1 MQLEYPEIILEI
13 DEIKAIY
20 DAEEDVGTAVTKEI
34 ENTDL
39 DIAISTATENGIARR
54 EKVMGIKAQDTD
66 TINDRR
72 FRVMIKWYDDY
83 PYTLNDLL
91 KRMDNLLG
99 EGKYTIAVNTDDMT
113 MRCLLELTRKQM
125 YDEFAKLLEDIVPVN
140 IALDISL
147 RYRQW
152 LEYKNTTWKNL
163 ETKTWYE
170 MRNEVR

>member
-1 MQLEYPEIILEI
+1 
-13 DEIKAIY
+13 
-20 DAEEDVGTAVTKEI
+20 
-34 ENTDL
+34 
-39 DIAISTATENGIARR
+39 
-54 EKVMGIKAQDTD
+54 MGIKAQDTD

-113 MRCLLELTRKQM
+113 MQCLLELTRRQM
-125 YDEFAKLLEDIVPVN
+125 YDEFVKLLEDIVPVN

-152 LEYKNTTWKNL
+152 LEYKNTTWKDL
-163 ETKTWYE
+163 KTKTWYE

>member
-113 MRCLLELTRKQM
+113 MRCLLELTRRQM

>member
-39 DIAISTATENGIARR
+39 DIAISTATENGIGRR

-113 MRCLLELTRKQM
+113 MQCLLELTRRQM
-125 YDEFAKLLEDIVPVN
+125 YDEFVKLLEDIVPVN

-152 LEYKNTTWKNL
+152 LEYKNTTWKDL
-163 ETKTWYE
+163 KTKTWHE

>member
-113 MRCLLELTRKQM
+113 MRCLLELTRRQM
-125 YDEFAKLLEDIVPVN
+125 YDEFVKLLEDIVPVN

>member
-113 MRCLLELTRKQM
+113 MRCLLELTRRQM

-163 ETKTWYE
+163 ETKTLYE

>member
-91 KRMDNLLG
+91 KRMDNLIG
-99 EGKYTIAVNTDDMT
+99 E
-113 MRCLLELTRKQM
+113 
-125 YDEFAKLLEDIVPVN
+125 
-140 IALDISL
+140 
-147 RYRQW
+147 
-152 LEYKNTTWKNL
+152 
-163 ETKTWYE
+163 
-170 MRNEVR
+170 